1 MRRDSGRQARPRFA
15 RDHVS
20 SIGASSRERVT
31 WTLLA
36 LPLLL
41 LLAVPIVLLVGRA
54 SPGAIARELTDGE
67 TRDAIVLSLVTSVIS
82 LGVTIL
88 LGTPLALYLA
98 RTRSRLG
105 SILETFVDLPT
116 VLPPSVAGVALLL
129 ALGRTSVLGG
139 WLHGRG
145 LDIAFT
151 PLAVV
156 VTQVFVASPYFV
168 RSARAGFAS
177 VPRDMLEASIIDGA
191 TGWTLLTRVIGPL
204 SIRSLGAGA
213 AMSWSRALGEFGA
226 TMIFAGSL
234 PGVTRTMPIAVYV
247 GFESSLELAI
257 VLSTILIA
265 LSLMLLVVA
274 RAIGWR
280 ESMGQ
285 AR

>member
-1 MRRDSGRQARPRFA
+1 MTRDSAWQSRPRVV
-15 RDHVS
+15 RDGVVS
-20 SIGASSRERVT
+20 SVASSRERAA
-31 WTLLA
+31 WTILA

-54 SPGAIARELTDGE
+54 SSGAIARELASRE
-67 TRDAIVLSLVTSVIS
+67 THEAIVLSLATSVIS
-82 LGVTIL
+82 LGVTIV

-98 RTRSRLG
+98 RSRSRLG
-105 SILETFVDLPT
+105 VILETIVDLPT

-129 ALGRTSVLGG
+129 AFGRTSILGG
-139 WLHGRG
+139 WLHERG

-151 PLAVV
+151 SLAVV

-177 VPRDMLEASIIDGA
+177 IPRDMLEASIIDGA
-191 TGWTLLTRVIGPL
+191 TGWTLLTRVLGPL

-234 PGVTRTMPIAVYV
+234 SGVTRTMPIAVYV
-247 GFESSLELAI
+247 GFESSLDRAI

-265 LSLMLLVVA
+265 LSVILLVLV
-274 RAIGWR
+274 RVLGWR
-280 ESMGQ
+280 AASGPEN
-285 AR
+285 

>member
-1 MRRDSGRQARPRFA
+1 MTQSTGRHAQSRSA
-15 RDHVS
+15 RDHVAS
-20 SIGASSRERVT
+20 VGATPRERVA
-31 WTLLA
+31 WTILA

-54 SPGAIARELTDGE
+54 SPGSIITELTHRE
-67 TRDAIVLSLVTSVIS
+67 TRDAIVLSLVTSAIS
-82 LGVTIL
+82 LGVTIV

-98 RTRSRLG
+98 RSRSRMG
-105 SILETFVDLPT
+105 VILETIVDLPT

-129 ALGRTSVLGG
+129 ALGRTGVLGG
-139 WLHGRG
+139 WLHERG

-156 VTQVFVASPYFV
+156 ITQVFVASPYFV

-177 VPRDMLEASIIDGA
+177 VPRDTLEASIIDGA
-191 TGWTLLTRVIGPL
+191 TGWTLLTRVLGPL

-234 PGVTRTMPIAVYV
+234 PGVTRTMPIEVYV
-247 GFESSLELAI
+247 GFESSLDRAI

-265 LSLMLLVVA
+265 ISLLLLVLA

-280 ESMGQ
+280 GRME
-285 AR
+285 